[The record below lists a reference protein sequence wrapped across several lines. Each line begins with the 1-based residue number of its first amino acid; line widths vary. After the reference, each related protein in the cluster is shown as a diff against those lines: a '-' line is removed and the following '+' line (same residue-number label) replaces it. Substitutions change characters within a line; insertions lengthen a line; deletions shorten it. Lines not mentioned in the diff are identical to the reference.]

1 MNKREV
7 VKAAMRH
14 EEVPY
19 VPWQIG
25 LTLEAREL
33 LARHYGTEDVDAALD
48 NHFLMLGN
56 GYGYFEP
63 AGGECVRDYFGVL
76 WDRSEDKD
84 IGVVRGQLLPEPDLR
99 NYTFP
104 DPLDARF
111 FAESGNGQFRN
122 MIIEVQCGQR
132 QFHRGKTPCII
143 RFFSL
148 YYYTISA
155 AG

>member
-84 IGVVRGQLLPEPDLR
+84 IGVVRGQLLPEPDLGTTR
-99 NYTFP
+99 SRTRWMHVFSPTSNR
-104 DPLDARF
+104 A
-111 FAESGNGQFRN
+111 SGSRATGSACSISVFRSLS
-122 MIIEVQCGQR
+122 G
-132 QFHRGKTPCII
+132 RGRC
-143 RFFSL
+143 
-148 YYYTISA
+148 A
-155 AG
+155 AWRSC

>member
-111 FAESGNGQFRN
+111 FADIESGIREQGDPGSACSISVFRSLS
-122 MIIEVQCGQR
+122 G
-132 QFHRGKTPCII
+132 RGRC
-143 RFFSL
+143 
-148 YYYTISA
+148 A
-155 AG
+155 AWRSC